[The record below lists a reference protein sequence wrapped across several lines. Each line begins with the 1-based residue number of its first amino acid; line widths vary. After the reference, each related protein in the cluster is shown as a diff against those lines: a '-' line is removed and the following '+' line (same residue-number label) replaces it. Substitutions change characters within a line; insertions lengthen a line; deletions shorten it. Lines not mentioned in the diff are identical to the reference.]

1 MQISRVEG
9 LVGDD
14 YKRGYFGDDAWKMN
28 TQFTWSA
35 SFGRLVPEC
44 ALHASLLAR
53 IARAW
58 STSTALTTINPV
70 GLPRN
75 SALGRGSA
83 FGRACTLT
91 LLSHLDLHP
100 AAGITSAP
108 TRHTAR
114 WLKVG
119 DGEGAKHP
127 GSFFDEVAGRS
138 RTLYFDIRGVASQ
151 VALNRIL
158 FARASCQSK

>member
-1 MQISRVEG
+1 
-9 LVGDD
+9 
-14 YKRGYFGDDAWKMN
+14 MN

-53 IARAW
+53 TARAW
-58 STSTALTTINPV
+58 TSNALTTINPAR
-70 GLPRN
+70 LPRN

-83 FGRACTLT
+83 FGRACTIT

-100 AAGITSAP
+100 AAGITSPP
-108 TRHTAR
+108 TGHTAR
-114 WLKVG
+114 RLKVG

-127 GSFFDEVAGRS
+127 GSFFDGVAGRS

-158 FARASCQSK
+158 FARASCQSE